1 MKNIAIIGSTGSI
14 GTQTLEI
21 VRENTD
27 LNVVAIS
34 AGSNVELLEKQ
45 AREFQP
51 DIVGIWDED
60 NLSKYKYLV
69 IPDVV
74 VGSGNMLE
82 FSKVT
87 DIGEGAFQGNIWIES
102 VYIPTHIVK
111 IQKNAFNGCTSLA
124 KVSYA
129 GSKEQWEKIVI
140 ESGNDC
146 LKNLPVEYNAVA
158 PYTSD
163 R

>member
-1 MKNIAIIGSTGSI
+1 MDKGFIKKILMLICVIVVVVGGYILISDKIKVA
-14 GTQTLEI
+14 QTVSDMALDTS
-21 VRENTD
+21 NT
-27 LNVVAIS
+27 VIT
-34 AGSNVELLEKQ
+34 
-45 AREFQP
+45 
-51 DIVGIWDED
+51 GIWDED

-82 FSKVT
+82 FAKVT

-111 IQKNAFNGCTSLA
+111 IQKNAFAGCTSLV